1 MMFGMREQ
9 FDYFQCGLCECLQII
24 DIPQNIEKYYPHNY
38 PSYDRSWDK
47 GSQKKQPNFI
57 YRFLQ
62 KQRVRAAVFGHGH
75 KLNRL
80 LSHFIDFPK
89 EMYANGPIIRR
100 TGIKDFRISFLD
112 VGCGTQSW
120 WLNEMKKLG
129 FSKLIGIDPFIDQD
143 KKTNGIQI
151 LKKQISEMPG
161 QFSLITFHHSFEH
174 VPDPRETLEAAK
186 RLLAPEGVCLI
197 RIPLVS
203 SYVWEQYGE
212 NWVELDAPRHLFLHS
227 LKSMNMLAGQ
237 VGLEIFE
244 VIHDSTEFEFY
255 GSEQYLRDIP
265 LISDSSYFINPE
277 NSIFSPTDIET
288 FKERARQ
295 VNAEKRGG
303 RAAFYLRISKIAST
317 K

>member
-47 GSQKKQPNFI
+47 ISQKKQPNFI

-62 KQRVRAAVFGHGH
+62 KQRVRTAVFGHGH

-89 EMYANGPIIRR
+89 EMYANGQIIRR
-100 TGIKDFRISFLD
+100 AGIKNFRISFLD

-120 WLNEMKKLG
+120 WLNDMKKLG

-151 LKKQISEMPG
+151 LKKQISEMLG

-197 RIPLVS
+197 RIPVVS

-227 LKSMNMLAGQ
+227 LKSMDMLAGQ

-277 NSIFSPTDIET
+277 NSIFSPTDIEN
-288 FKERARQ
+288 FKERAHQ